1 MSKEALKVAKIFTD
15 YEKIVKKL
23 EGQYPLPAYYIKLHA
38 VMKAMQECGT
48 KKTADFKEIR
58 KTVEKKVVELE
69 EMKANLENI
78 PEDEKK
84 EVFEQFIVSQF
95 TNIDKEERT

>member
-1 MSKEALKVAKIFTD
+1 MSKEAMRVAKIFTD

-23 EGQYPLPAYYIKLHA
+23 EGQYPLPAYYIKLNS

-58 KTVEKKVVELE
+58 RTVEAKITDLESMKKNL
-69 EMKANLENI
+69 ANLE
-78 PEDEKK
+78 EEEKK
-84 EVFEQFIVSQF
+84 EVFYQFVVGQF
-95 TNIDKEERT
+95 TQIDKEERT